1 MLALKSD
8 AFWEQQ
14 KFVALIISGMGQA
27 CVSGV
32 LRNYR
37 VNILVVYVENKQ
49 HPPDRT
55 RRYGVQTISVLR
67 TAGEWYQRQL
77 MMV

>member
-8 AFWEQQ
+8 AFLERR
-14 KFVALIISGMGQA
+14 KFVALIISGMGHA

-37 VNILVVYVENKQ
+37 ANNLVVYVENRQ
-49 HPPDRT
+49 HQPDRT
-55 RRYGVQTISVLR
+55 RRYGV
-67 TAGEWYQRQL
+67 
-77 MMV
+77 